1 MHYDVIEKKEKVID
15 THGKAFVMGPKM
27 VYDDKKVCVLKKD
40 DTLKLHLPK

>member
-27 VYDDKKVCVLKKD
+27 VYDDKKVCSEEG
-40 DTLKLHLPK
+40 